1 MVFTA
6 LGSWIEPRPIDSDD
20 KDTSTILPIILV
32 ADTDGY
38 NLIRSGKQFLAV
50 AKSLGPVNLFDERL
64 GERELGSIILVGST
78 LEEVRARAKA
88 LEKSACPA
96 VLVAETDGYN
106 LIQAGE
112 RCVAVAKSLGPVNL
126 FDERL
131 GERELGSL
139 ILVGSNLEEIRAQ
152 AKALE
157 KSAPPVTLVAETDG
171 YNLIQAGERFV
182 AVAKSLGPVSLFDE
196 RLGERELGSLILVGS
211 NLEEVRVRAE
221 GLESN

>member
-1 MVFTA
+1 MIFTA
-6 LGSWIEPRPIDSDD
+6 LGSWIESRPIDSDD
-20 KDTSTILPIILV
+20 KDTSPARPIILV

-112 RCVAVAKSLGPVNL
+112 RCVAVAKSLGPV
-126 FDERL
+126 
-131 GERELGSL
+131 
-139 ILVGSNLEEIRAQ
+139 
-152 AKALE
+152 
-157 KSAPPVTLVAETDG
+157 
-171 YNLIQAGERFV
+171 
-182 AVAKSLGPVSLFDE
+182 SLFDE

-211 NLEEVRVRAE
+211 NLEEVRVRAQ
-221 GLESN
+221 GLETNYLPKSTLPNTETDPDPKRRISGSRDS